1 MGGGQH
7 NVKQIVQHTNE
18 PTHPQEASSFKHP
31 LVINNLLL
39 FQGAAMGI
47 PGAVGAG
54 AAIDTDSSIRMGAT
68 GPKLTAEVIIILRII
83 KFTLCQHAHRYTAIP
98 L

>member
-1 MGGGQH
+1 
-7 NVKQIVQHTNE
+7 
-18 PTHPQEASSFKHP
+18 
-31 LVINNLLL
+31 
-39 FQGAAMGI
+39 MGI

-83 KFTLCQHAHRYTAIP
+83 KRTLCQHAHRYTAIP
-98 L
+98 LYKGMWNLKGGTIHNTLALMVWPFG